1 MLVRADAARDDD
13 VVALQRHVTILW
25 RGQREIDHRY
35 VGLGL
40 SRVYDML
47 EVDRAVDPR
56 RVIVIGHSRYGKAA
70 LWAGAR
76 DPRLAM
82 VIADDAGEG
91 GNSLC
96 RRRFGETIRVMNN
109 YWFAPRFKTYAE
121 REGELPVDARELV
134 ALIAPRP
141 VYIASAAEDW
151 WSDAKGEFLSVK
163 GADPV
168 YRLFGPG
175 GPEAGRCQPRIAR
188 SDRAS
193 AVISEPVPMPS
204 WKRTG
209 GISSLLRV
217 AGCVRSGVS
226 TIARQEGDEWPVC

>member
-109 YWFAPRFKTYAE
+109 YWFAPGSKLTRNGKGNCPST
-121 REGELPVDARELV
+121 RVN
-134 ALIAPRP
+134 
-141 VYIASAAEDW
+141 
-151 WSDAKGEFLSVK
+151 WS
-163 GADPV
+163 
-168 YRLFGPG
+168 R
-175 GPEAGRCQPRIAR
+175 
-188 SDRAS
+188 
-193 AVISEPVPMPS
+193 
-204 WKRTG
+204 
-209 GISSLLRV
+209 
-217 AGCVRSGVS
+217 
-226 TIARQEGDEWPVC
+226 

>member
-1 MLVRADAARDDD
+1 MPPIMPCWSEPMPRVTMMSSPSNVTSPFCG
-13 VVALQRHVTILW
+13 VVSERLTIATW
-25 RGQREIDHRY
+25 AW
-35 VGLGL
+35 GL

-56 RVIVIGHSRYGKAA
+56 RVIVI
-70 LWAGAR
+70 
-76 DPRLAM
+76 
-82 VIADDAGEG
+82 ADDAGEG
-91 GNSLC
+91 ENSLC

-141 VYIASAAEDW
+141 VYIASAVEDW

-193 AVISEPVPMPS
+193 AIISEPVPMPS

-209 GISSLLRV
+209 GISSLLRI

-226 TIARQEGDEWPVC
+226 TIARQEGDEWPAC

>member
-1 MLVRADAARDDD
+1 MPRVTMMSSPSNVTSPFCG
-13 VVALQRHVTILW
+13 VVSERLTIATW
-25 RGQREIDHRY
+25 AW
-35 VGLGL
+35 GL

-56 RVIVIGHSRYGKAA
+56 RVIVI
-70 LWAGAR
+70 
-76 DPRLAM
+76 
-82 VIADDAGEG
+82 ADDAGEG
-91 GNSLC
+91 ENSLC

-193 AVISEPVPMPS
+193 AIISEPVPMPS

-209 GISSLLRV
+209 GISSLLRI

-226 TIARQEGDEWPVC
+226 TIARQEGDEWPAC